1 MSDASHFT
9 ARRPS
14 SFRSAT
20 PPSRV
25 AIDVDADDRATVGTA
40 APRSPSATAA
50 AAAEAAIKA
59 VGGGDRNSLL
69 RELIVENEALLQ
81 EVRQL
86 RLQRRRAARW
96 AAEILSS
103 QETAARASIALAA
116 TEGRLQLLH
125 DHCIAA
131 VLQAATH
138 AKQLFDVL
146 EEKAALQSFV
156 LLAQKQ
162 LTKVEEEEEEAE
174 MMSSPATPKAVAAS
188 PPLKRP
194 LDFVESGSGA
204 ASCRSSR
211 EEITTNTRATVKRL
225 RSVESGGDG
234 TPLHQQ
240 RLGRR
245 DSSQLSPAV
254 LTKLRRTIERQ
265 DR

>member
-1 MSDASHFT
+1 MSGASHFT

-103 QETAARASIALAA
+103 QETAARAFIALAA

-138 AKQLFDVL
+138 AKQLFDAL

-174 MMSSPATPKAVAAS
+174 MMASPATPKAVAAS

-225 RSVESGGDG
+225 RSVESSGDG

>member
-103 QETAARASIALAA
+103 QETAARAFIALAA

-174 MMSSPATPKAVAAS
+174 MMASPATPKAVAAS